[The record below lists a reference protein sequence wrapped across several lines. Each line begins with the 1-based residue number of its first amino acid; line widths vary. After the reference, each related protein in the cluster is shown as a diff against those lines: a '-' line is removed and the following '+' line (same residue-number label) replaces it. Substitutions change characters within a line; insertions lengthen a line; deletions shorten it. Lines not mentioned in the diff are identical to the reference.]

1 MPLYLGIDGGGTKTT
16 CAVGD
21 DMSVLAVASGPGSN
35 VIRLGEAQARAG
47 LHAAISKAC
56 CDAGVSPLRVQSVCV
71 GAAGATSADINA
83 TVKNWVRQVLPNAEV
98 TVVGDMVIAMEATLH
113 GHPGV
118 IVISGTGSIC
128 YGRNE
133 RAQTARAGGW
143 GFQVSDEGSGQW
155 IGRTAVS
162 DSLRAM
168 DSARETILMA
178 RILQQWQ
185 LSSPEELVKHA
196 NSSPAPNFAELFPAV
211 QQAADVRDPLA
222 GEVLARAGAELSQ
235 LALIVLHRLWQPN
248 ETVRIGI
255 AGGVLAHSSQVRRAF
270 YNSMRAAWP
279 RVAVCFQ
286 ISEPVVGALWMAR
299 QSALAV
305 KAR

>member
-1 MPLYLGIDGGGTKTT
+1 
-16 CAVGD
+16 
-21 DMSVLAVASGPGSN
+21 MSVLAVANGPGSN

-71 GAAGATSADINA
+71 GAAGATSSDVNA
-83 TVKNWVRQVLPNAEV
+83 TVKTWVRQVLPNAEV
-98 TVVGDMVIAMEATLH
+98 NVVGDMVIAMEAALH

-118 IVISGTGSIC
+118 IVISGTGSIS

-133 RAQTARAGGW
+133 SGNTARAGGW

-162 DSLRAM
+162 ESLRAM
-168 DSARETILMA
+168 DSARESVLLE

-185 LSSPEELVKHA
+185 LQSVADLVKFA
-196 NSSPAPNFAELFPAV
+196 NASPAPNFAELFPSV
-211 QQAADVRDPLA
+211 QQAADDRDPLA
-222 GEVLARAGAELSQ
+222 GEVLSRAGAELSQ
-235 LALIVLHRLWQPN
+235 LALVVLHRLWQPN

-255 AGGVLAHSSQVRRAF
+255 AGGVLAHSSHVRRAF
-270 YNSMRAAWP
+270 YNSLRAAWP

-299 QSALAV
+299 QPALTV
-305 KAR
+305 RAR